1 MLATLVDAVPTKA
14 DDWVFEAKFDGYRL
28 LARVDSKGVR
38 FFTRNGHD
46 WTSKLPHL
54 AKALT
59 SMKLSH
65 GWLDGEIIAPAESG
79 QPSFQVLQNA
89 FESARTRDIVYYVF
103 DLPYYD
109 GYDLTRVA
117 LSERRVLLESLLSN
131 ATPPILLS
139 QAFAGLPGDLLK
151 AACGAGLEGI
161 IGKRKRSLYAS
172 RRSPDWI
179 KLKCGRRQ
187 EFVIG
192 GWTDPKG
199 SRTGLGS
206 LLLGVHD
213 SGGALIYAGKVG
225 TGFDERSLRSLRTKL
240 ESLATPTRPFSG
252 PVPGERQVHWV
263 KPKLIAEVAFSEWTH
278 GGHLRHPV
286 FQGLRT
292 DKPAKGIVREEPV

>member
-1 MLATLVDAVPTKA
+1 M
-14 DDWVFEAKFDGYRL
+14 
-28 LARVDSKGVR
+28 DSKGVR

-46 WTSKLPHL
+46 WTSKLSHL

-59 SMKLSH
+59 NMKLSP
-65 GWLDGEIIAPAESG
+65 GWLDGEIIAPAERG

-89 FESARTRDIVYYVF
+89 FESARSRDIVYYVF
-103 DLPYYD
+103 DVPYYD

-131 ATPPILLS
+131 APPPILLS

-206 LLLGVHD
+206 LSKSRFP
-213 SGGALIYAGKVG
+213 SGRMVVICAIRYSRACAPTSPRRESSGKSQCSRGNLARPVLIRG
-225 TGFDERSLRSLRTKL
+225 
-240 ESLATPTRPFSG
+240 
-252 PVPGERQVHWV
+252 
-263 KPKLIAEVAFSEWTH
+263 SE
-278 GGHLRHPV
+278 HPV
-286 FQGLRT
+286 VALPRSQT
-292 DKPAKGIVREEPV
+292 E